1 MGDLITKKIRF
12 IVVFFIALI
21 VSGCHIAAENQKE
34 TLSLNDSINEQYGSD
49 QYVKIYLHNNTSHSL
64 VAEKTDLPW
73 GSWIERPSSSIPAYS
88 HDSFASKGKIF
99 SGTDGEVI
107 YRLPNGEGKLNVYWS
122 LSHWGSQNHNIHL
135 SEGPDKYKLEKVIKG
150 SYPGITIDIYLTE
163 KNIGSNYKIAV
174 MSDPQPWRLDPER
187 GDPNADKKPWEELNR
202 KVANSINNIYEKNH
216 LAFGIVNGDLTE
228 FGRASTRRSLDEVYT
243 SKIKFPLFMGLGNH
257 DYANNVNDCT
267 YPENLD
273 FSRNACARSAVFDMA
288 EKISD
293 YSKKLNNFSYDYDDE
308 AWKGSLSYS
317 WDFGD
322 IHYVQLQNYP
332 TYSVDLDHYIS
343 PTVYITKSLDW
354 LESDLKSAQKRG
366 KAVVLNFH
374 DGYDHFIDNSSS
386 AEKEKFRSLIEKYNV
401 MAAFVG
407 HSHFLREY
415 TSYVFVSARVYD
427 SGALFQGDFFIIN
440 VNKKC
445 MQISAYNGINGIP
458 KFVKKMTSVCG
469 K

>member
-12 IVVFFIALI
+12 AVVFFIALV
-21 VSGCHIAAENQKE
+21 VSGCSAFAENQTE
-34 TLSLNDSINEQYGSD
+34 DQNFNGNNNA

-64 VAEKTDLPW
+64 VAEKTDLLW
-73 GSWIERPSSSIPAYS
+73 GSWIEKPSSSISAYS

-99 SGTDGEVI
+99 SGTEGKII
-107 YRLPNGEGKLNVYWS
+107 YRLPNGEDKLNVHWNLSYW
-122 LSHWGSQNHNIHL
+122 GVQNHNIHL
-135 SEGPDKYKLEKVIKG
+135 SEASTHYKLEKTVK
-150 SYPGITIDIYLTE
+150 SSSSLGIQIDIYLTE

-174 MSDPQPWRLDPER
+174 MSDPQPWRLDPEQ
-187 GDPNADKKPWEELNR
+187 GDPNADKKPWEELNK
-202 KVANSINNIYEKNH
+202 KVANSINNIYDRNH

-228 FGRASTRRSLDEVYT
+228 FGRASTRKSLEEIYT

-267 YPENLD
+267 YPEGFD

-288 EKISD
+288 ERISD
-293 YSKKLNNFSYDYDDE
+293 YSKELNNFSYDYDNE

-332 TYSVDLDHYIS
+332 TYNVNLDHYVS

-354 LESDLKSAQKRG
+354 LESDLESAQTRG

-374 DGYDHFIDNSSS
+374 DGYDHFINNSSY
-386 AEKEKFRSLIEKYNV
+386 AEKEKFKSLIKKYNV
-401 MAAFVG
+401 MAVFVG
-407 HSHFLREY
+407 HSHFLKEY
-415 TSYVFVSARVYD
+415 TASVFGNARVYD
-427 SGALFQGDFFIIN
+427 SGALFKGDFFIID

-445 MQISAYNGINGIP
+445 MQISAYNGIGGTP
-458 KFVKKMTSVCG
+458 KFVKKMTTVCG

>member
-12 IVVFFIALI
+12 VVVFFIALAI
-21 VSGCHIAAENQKE
+21 SGCSAVPGNQTE
-34 TLSLNDSINEQYGSD
+34 AQNFNGNSNA

-64 VAEKTDLPW
+64 VAEKTDLLW
-73 GSWIERPSSSIPAYS
+73 GSWIERPSSSISAYS

-99 SGTDGEVI
+99 SGTEDKII
-107 YRLPNGEGKLNVYWS
+107 YRLPNGEDKLNVHWNLSYW
-122 LSHWGSQNHNIHL
+122 GVQNHNIHL
-135 SEGPDKYKLEKVIKG
+135 SEASTNYKLEKTVK
-150 SYPGITIDIYLTE
+150 SSSSLGIQIDIYLTE
-163 KNIGSNYKIAV
+163 KSIDSNYKIAV
-174 MSDPQPWRLDPER
+174 MSDPQPWRLDPEQ

-202 KVANSINNIYEKNH
+202 KVANSINNIYERNH

-228 FGRASTRRSLDEVYT
+228 FGRASTRRSLEEIYT

-267 YPENLD
+267 YPEGFD

-288 EKISD
+288 ERISG
-293 YSKKLNNFSYDYDDE
+293 YSKKLNNFSYDYDNK

-332 TYSVDLDHYIS
+332 TYSVNLDHYIS

-354 LESDLKSAQKRG
+354 LESDLKSAQTRG

-386 AEKEKFRSLIEKYNV
+386 DEKERFRSLIEQYNV

-407 HSHFLREY
+407 HSHYLREY
-415 TSYVFVSARVYD
+415 TSYVFGSARVYD

-445 MQISAYNGINGIP
+445 MEISAYNGIDGIP

>member
-12 IVVFFIALI
+12 AVVFFIALVI
-21 VSGCHIAAENQKE
+21 SGCSAAAENQTE
-34 TLSLNDSINEQYGSD
+34 DQNFNGNNNA
-49 QYVKIYLHNNTSHSL
+49 QYVKIYLYNNTSHSL
-64 VAEKTDLPW
+64 MAEKTDLLW
-73 GSWIERPSSSIPAYS
+73 GSWIEKPSSSISAYS

-99 SGTDGEVI
+99 SGTEGKII
-107 YRLPNGEGKLNVYWS
+107 YRLPNGEDKLNVHWNLSYW
-122 LSHWGSQNHNIHL
+122 GVQNHNIHL
-135 SEGPDKYKLEKVIKG
+135 SESSTHYKLEKTVK
-150 SYPGITIDIYLTE
+150 SSSSLGIQIDIYLTE
-163 KNIGSNYKIAV
+163 KNIDSNYKIAV
-174 MSDPQPWRLDPER
+174 MSDPQPWRLDPEQ
-187 GDPNADKKPWEELNR
+187 GDPNADKKPWEELNK
-202 KVANSINNIYEKNH
+202 KVANSINNIYDRNH

-228 FGRASTRRSLDEVYT
+228 FGRASTRKSLEEIYT

-267 YPENLD
+267 YPEGFD

-288 EKISD
+288 KRISG
-293 YSKKLNNFSYDYDDE
+293 YSKELNNFSYDYDNE

-332 TYSVDLDHYIS
+332 TYNVNLDHYVS

-354 LESDLKSAQKRG
+354 LESDLESAQTRG

-374 DGYDHFIDNSSS
+374 DGYDHFIDNSSY
-386 AEKEKFRSLIEKYNV
+386 AEKEKFKSLIKKYNV
-401 MAAFVG
+401 MAVFVG
-407 HSHFLREY
+407 HSHFLKEY
-415 TSYVFVSARVYD
+415 TASVFGNARVYD
-427 SGALFQGDFFIIN
+427 SGALFKGDFFIID

-445 MQISAYNGINGIP
+445 MQISAYNGIDGTP
-458 KFVKKMTSVCG
+458 KFVKKMTTVCG